1 MKFIYSLLLAVFLT
15 STPLSAAAQQTD
27 RDLYI
32 GLYRNGQNQ
41 KAAEVL
47 KRITKKDPADGMAWY
62 YLGLVQ
68 LKLEKEK
75 DAVKSFERA
84 VELRP
89 ADKNARTGLAWA
101 YLLRNDRKASDAANE
116 ALKLD
121 ENNAQAHYIIGVR
134 SARNEVYDDAY
145 ERAKKAIEL
154 DPKFAAAYS
163 LKSEALLGSFAK
175 QHRIVRPSESR
186 HELLAEAA
194 SDLEKYLAIAPNP
207 PDLEFRKELL
217 KSLKFF
223 STHYARP
230 GSKPPSD
237 PADPS
242 QPAPNSTRVKILEK
256 PRPQYTDRARN
267 NLVEGEI
274 RLLVGF
280 DADGT
285 IGHIL
290 VLRPL
295 GYGLDQEAVR
305 AARRIKFEPATVD
318 GKPVP
323 SVLQVFYTFDIY

>member
-1 MKFIYSLLLAVFLT
+1 MLLL
-15 STPLSAAAQQTD
+15 SLSSAAAAQQTD

-32 GLYRNGQNQ
+32 SLYRNGQYP
-41 KAAEVL
+41 KAADML

-75 DAVKSFERA
+75 DAVKSFEHA
-84 VELRP
+84 VKLRP
-89 ADKNARTGLAWA
+89 TDKHAWTGLAWA
-101 YLLRNDRKASDAANE
+101 HLLRNDRKASDAANE

-121 ENNAQAHYIIGVR
+121 DKNAQAHYIIGVR

-145 ERAKKAIEL
+145 EHAKKAIEL

-163 LKSEALLGSFAK
+163 LKSETLLGSFAK
-175 QHRIVRPSESR
+175 QYRIVRPNESR
-186 HELLAEAA
+186 HALLAEAA
-194 SDLEKYLAIAPNP
+194 SDLEKYISLAPNA
-207 PDLEFRKELL
+207 PDLQFRKELL
-217 KSLKFF
+217 ESLKFF
-223 STHYARP
+223 STHYSRP
-230 GSKPPSD
+230 GSKPQD
-237 PADPS
+237 AADPG
-242 QPAPNSTRVKILEK
+242 QPAPNTTRVQILEK
-256 PRPQYTDRARN
+256 PRPEYTDQARN

-290 VLRPL
+290 VLRTL
-295 GYGLDQEAVR
+295 GYGLDQQAVR
-305 AARRIKFEPATVD
+305 AARRIKFVPATVD

-323 SVLQVFYTFDIY
+323 TVMQVLYSFDIY